1 MRTPTI
7 KLGLWS
13 AVGAALLL
21 ACPPVVDAQEQERQI
36 RPDTLPPEAL
46 ADWFVESRELPRGD
60 AQRTLVE
67 GVVRRAGRIPGDPRA
82 EAVRARLI
90 EEMEITEDI
99 SFFGMSASYVLR
111 FAQVN
116 DGWMDSTLEIV
127 LRYVEGPHERKQGLM
142 LHAMRGAPVEIRQAL
157 VPIVSPMLE
166 AVPPRDFRQQRIMLG
181 HLLRL
186 GEPGVDELRRLIAE
200 DRLDDRLVGW
210 IRFTR
215 GEDFGPG

>member
-1 MRTPTI
+1 
-7 KLGLWS
+7 
-13 AVGAALLL
+13 
-21 ACPPVVDAQEQERQI
+21 VVDAQEQERQI

-46 ADWFVESRELPRGD
+46 ADWFVESRDLPRAD
-60 AQRTLVE
+60 SQRSMVE
-67 GVVRRAGRIPGDPRA
+67 GVVHRAMGIPGDPRA

-116 DGWMDSTLEIV
+116 EGWMDSTLNIV
-127 LRYVEGPHERKQGLM
+127 LRYVEGPHEMKRFRM
-142 LHAMRGAPVEIRQAL
+142 LYAVQPAPLEIREPL
-157 VPIVSPMLE
+157 VPIVSQMLE

-186 GEPGVDELRRLIAE
+186 GEPGVEELRRLIAE

-210 IRFTR
+210 IRFTAS
-215 GEDFGPG
+215 EDFGPG